1 MVRHC
6 MKISDLTKEEILS
19 IVEMSINLKHHKETY
34 ASALK
39 GKTLLM
45 LFEKPSLRT
54 RVSFETGMTQLGGHA
69 IMYSI
74 ADSPLGKKE
83 TFSDTGKVLSR
94 MADIIMARV
103 NKRTDIRQLADNCTI
118 PVINALD
125 DFAHPCQM
133 LADLMCIMSH
143 KVDAAHPIESLKM
156 AYCGDIHNNVTYD
169 LMRLAA
175 VVGFEIRVAGPDRE
189 GYEIEQEVLD
199 ECKELCAKSGG
210 KVIVTHDAK
219 EACAGVDVVY
229 NDSWMSYGIS
239 KSEEAKRFEIFMPY
253 QVNAELMKCAKEDAI
268 FMNCLPAQ
276 RGAEVTAEVIDGPQS
291 VVFDEA
297 ENRLHTC
304 KALMLFLLGKMSV
317 KKPVAPAQKPKRI
330 LIALGGNALLQRGE
344 KGTWEEAQKNATI
357 TAESIAKLVK
367 QGNEMVITH
376 GNGPQVG
383 SIKLQNQL
391 AADKVPDMNL
401 FVCGAQSQG
410 YLGFLLA
417 QTLQNIFHQQQI
429 KRNVVSVVTQ
439 TVVSSTDPAFQNP
452 TKPIGRFYTK
462 EEAEVLKK
470 EGKNVV
476 DDAGRGW
483 RVVVPSPM
491 PIDIVEGPALLQLVD
506 GGNVVIS
513 TGGGGI
519 PVVKNEKGELVGIEA
534 VIDKDLGA
542 SVLAKLTHAD
552 MLMILTDVECAYAD
566 FRGPNKRALR
576 HLTVKE
582 AEELL
587 EKGEF
592 AKGSMGPKVQAAIR
606 FVKSSGKEAI
616 ITSLTKVEEALADQ
630 TGTRITP

>member
-6 MKISDLTKEEILS
+6 MKISDFTKDEILA
-19 IVEMSINLKHHKETY
+19 IVAKARDMKAHKQAY
-34 ASALK
+34 ASALQ

-54 RVSFETGMTQLGGHA
+54 RVSFETGMQQLGGHA

-83 TFSDTGKVLSR
+83 TFGDTGKVLSR

-103 NKRTDIRQLADNCTI
+103 NKRTDIKQLADNCTI

-133 LADLMCIMSH
+133 LADLQCIMEH
-143 KVDAAHPIESLKM
+143 KDMPIEQLKM
-156 AYCGDIHNNVTYD
+156 CYSGDIHNNVTYD
-169 LMRLAA
+169 IMRLAA
-175 VVGFEIRVAGPDRE
+175 VMGFELRVAGPALP

-210 KVIVTHDAK
+210 KIIVLHDAK
-219 EACAGVDVVY
+219 KACEGVDVVY
-229 NDSWMSYGIS
+229 NDSWMSYGIP
-239 KSEEAKRFEIFMPY
+239 KAEEAKRFEIFLPFQIDSACM
-253 QVNAELMKCAKEDAI
+253 ALAKKDAI

-297 ENRLHTC
+297 ENRLHSC
-304 KALMLFLLGKMSV
+304 KALMLFLLNGMDIV
-317 KKPVAPAQKPKRI
+317 PPRAVAQKKRV
-330 LIALGGNALLQRGE
+330 LIALGGNALLQQGE
-344 KGTWEEAQKNATI
+344 KGTYEEAVKNATV
-357 TAESIAKLVK
+357 TAKSIAKLVK
-367 QGNEMVITH
+367 GGNEVVITH

-383 SIKLQNQL
+383 AIKLQNQL
-391 AADKVPDMNL
+391 AAAKQPEMNL
-401 FVCGAQSQG
+401 FVCGAMSQG

-417 QTLQNIFHQQQI
+417 QTLQNVFTAEKID
-429 KRNVVSVVTQ
+429 RNVASVVTQ
-439 TVVSSTDPAFQNP
+439 TRVDASDPAFQSP
-452 TKPIGRFYTK
+452 SKPIGRFYSA

-470 EGKNVV
+470 EGKTVV
-476 DDAGRGW
+476 EDSGRGY

-491 PIDIVEGPALLQLVD
+491 PIDIVEGPCVKALVD
-506 GGNVVIS
+506 AGNVVIS

-519 PVVKNEKGELVGIEA
+519 PVIKNADGMLVGIEA

-542 SVLAKLTHAD
+542 SVLAALTKAD
-552 MLMILTDVECAYAD
+552 TLMILTDVECAYRD
-566 FRGPNKRALR
+566 FRGPNKAPIH
-576 HLTVKE
+576 HLTLANAK
-582 AEELL
+582 ELL

-592 AKGSMGPKVQAAIR
+592 AKGSMGPKVLAAIK
-606 FVKSSGKEAI
+606 FVEATGKEAI
-616 ITSLTKVEEALADQ
+616 ITALNKVEEALEGK
-630 TGTRITP
+630 TGTRVTM

>member
-1 MVRHC
+1 
-6 MKISDLTKEEILS
+6 MKISDLTKEEILAVVNMA
-19 IVEMSINLKHHKETY
+19 IDLKEHKDTY
-34 ASALK
+34 SSALK

-83 TFSDTGKVLSR
+83 TFSDTGRVLSR

-103 NKRTDIRQLADNCTI
+103 NKRTDIGQLADNCTI

-133 LADLMCIMSH
+133 LADLMCIMQH
-143 KVDAAHPIESLKM
+143 KISENFPIESLKM

-189 GYEIEQEVLD
+189 GYEIEQQVID
-199 ECKELCAKSGG
+199 ECNELCKKSGG

-253 QVNAELMKCAKEDAI
+253 QVNAELMKCAKPNAI

-317 KKPVAPAQKPKRI
+317 KTSTKCCCNKPKRI

-344 KGTWEEAQKNATI
+344 KGTWEEAQKNANV

-383 SIKLQNQL
+383 SIKLQNQI

-417 QTLQNIFHQQQI
+417 QTLQNVFQKQGIN
-429 KRNVVSVVTQ
+429 RNVVSVVTQ
-439 TVVSSTDPAFQNP
+439 TRVDRNDPAFQNP

-462 EEAEVLKK
+462 EEADVLIK

-476 DDAGRGW
+476 EDAGRGY

-491 PIDIVEGPALLQLVD
+491 PIDIIEGPALRQLVD

-519 PVVKNEKGELVGIEA
+519 PVIKDENGQLVGIEA

-542 SVLAKLTHAD
+542 SVLANLTKAD
-552 MLMILTDVECAYAD
+552 LLMILTDVECAYAD

-576 HLTVKE
+576 HLTVAE
-582 AEELL
+582 AEELAA
-587 EKGEF
+587 KGEF
-592 AKGSMGPKVQAAIR
+592 AKGSMGPKIQAAIR
-606 FVKSSGKEAI
+606 FVKASGKEAI
-616 ITSLTKVEEALADQ
+616 ITSLDKVEEALADKV
-630 TGTRITP
+630 GTKITP

>member
-1 MVRHC
+1 
-6 MKISDLTKEEILS
+6 MKISDLTKEEILA
-19 IVEMSINLKHHKETY
+19 IVAKAIDLKNHKDTY
-34 ASALK
+34 SGALK

-54 RVSFETGMTQLGGHA
+54 RVSFETGMTQMGGHA

-83 TFSDTGKVLSR
+83 TFGDTGKVLSR

-103 NKRTDIRQLADNCTI
+103 HKRTDIRQLADNCTI

-133 LADLMCIMSH
+133 LADLMCIMQH
-143 KVDAAHPIESLKM
+143 KINANFPIESLKM
-156 AYCGDIHNNVTYD
+156 SYVGDIHNNVTYD

-175 VVGFEIRVAGPDRE
+175 VVGFEIRVAGPNRE
-189 GYEIEQEVLD
+189 GYEIEQEVID
-199 ECKELCAKSGG
+199 ECNELCKKSGG

-219 EACAGVDVVY
+219 EACADVDVIY
-229 NDSWMSYGIS
+229 NDSWMSYGIA
-239 KSEEAKRFEIFMPY
+239 KEEEHKRFEIFMPY
-253 QVNAELMKCAKEDAI
+253 QVNAELMKCAKPNAI

-276 RGAEVTAEVIDGPQS
+276 RGAEVTADVIDGPQS

-304 KALMLFLLGKMSV
+304 KALMLFLLGKMSTTCP
-317 KKPVAPAQKPKRI
+317 KPASKPKRI

-344 KGTWEEAQKNATI
+344 KGTWEEAQKNANV

-383 SIKLQNQL
+383 SIKLQNQI
-391 AADKVPDMNL
+391 AAEKVPDMNL

-417 QTLQNIFHQQQI
+417 QTLQNVFHQQNI
-429 KRNVVSVVTQ
+429 NRNVVSVVTQ
-439 TVVSSTDPAFQNP
+439 TRVDSNDPAFQNP

-462 EEAEVLKK
+462 EEADVLIK

-476 DDAGRGW
+476 EDAGRGY
-483 RVVVPSPM
+483 RVVVPSPN
-491 PIDIVEGPALLQLVD
+491 PIDIVEGPALRQLVD
-506 GGNVVIS
+506 CGNVVIS

-519 PVVKNEKGELVGIEA
+519 PVIKNEKGELVGIEA

-542 SVLAKLTHAD
+542 AVLAKLTNAD
-552 MLMILTDVECAYAD
+552 LLMILTDVECAYED

-576 HLTVKE
+576 HLTVAE
-582 AEELL
+582 AEALAS
-587 EKGEF
+587 KGEF
-592 AKGSMGPKVQAAIR
+592 AKGSMGPKIQAAIR

-616 ITSLTKVEEALADQ
+616 ITSLDKVEEALADKV
-630 TGTRITP
+630 GTRITP